1 MNALDMLLRIT
12 VIALGI
18 ALAPFCFASQ
28 HGVAIVIVDQT
39 PLRPAPRETGTPHA
53 ILWQGEIIEIRGE
66 RMDYVQAY
74 DYRRE
79 RAGYIRASQVKRL
92 SLNQADLP
100 ELLAV
105 IRFLRQAPGSE
116 ALGIGFASA
125 YIQAATAKILNSED
139 GIEVLDA
146 LGIFADRLAERAS
159 APTKLG
165 KAARITVA
173 AHLEV
178 AHRHGVKFNTHDR
191 DGSIRMCYD
200 GDAFRRTLALPSTPE
215 QRAIA
220 ALSLTRLECA
230 VDETSAV
237 ERRQQEEWRASV
249 LDHVE
254 PAKLPGHLKNRIH
267 TRRAAVWATLAY
279 QRTRGGLQMGES
291 ADAEAAEQRALA
303 ELAGINKQEL
313 ADDDL
318 VAYRDAAMRVN
329 ASRWAAGGTAAPQS
343 HGTGPREKNRPRIVT
358 VSGEPGETCIH
369 VIDAKTDTDRP
380 LVKRCTYGIA
390 WVGSATVNREGTA
403 IALAVQSAE
412 AWRELWVFSRMDN
425 DWTVRVMP
433 PAATAPGVGYAEF
446 AGWRPGGAQMLV
458 AREAVG
464 EGKYLRSFELVRVDT
479 LAPIRQASDPDLIDA
494 FKRWQDPQWKQ
505 QTVSLR

>member
-178 AHRHGVKFNTHDR
+178 AHRHGVKFNTHDLSILNNYYPSLSIYY
-191 DGSIRMCYD
+191 SIRLMSHICLMLI
-200 GDAFRRTLALPSTPE
+200 RRSCL
-215 QRAIA
+215 
-220 ALSLTRLECA
+220 
-230 VDETSAV
+230 
-237 ERRQQEEWRASV
+237 
-249 LDHVE
+249 
-254 PAKLPGHLKNRIH
+254 
-267 TRRAAVWATLAY
+267 
-279 QRTRGGLQMGES
+279 
-291 ADAEAAEQRALA
+291 
-303 ELAGINKQEL
+303 
-313 ADDDL
+313 
-318 VAYRDAAMRVN
+318 
-329 ASRWAAGGTAAPQS
+329 
-343 HGTGPREKNRPRIVT
+343 
-358 VSGEPGETCIH
+358 
-369 VIDAKTDTDRP
+369 
-380 LVKRCTYGIA
+380 
-390 WVGSATVNREGTA
+390 
-403 IALAVQSAE
+403 
-412 AWRELWVFSRMDN
+412 
-425 DWTVRVMP
+425 
-433 PAATAPGVGYAEF
+433 F
-446 AGWRPGGAQMLV
+446 AN
-458 AREAVG
+458 
-464 EGKYLRSFELVRVDT
+464 F
-479 LAPIRQASDPDLIDA
+479 
-494 FKRWQDPQWKQ
+494 
-505 QTVSLR
+505 